1 MNVVIR
7 QFAEEREK
15 SNCDASLTFFLP
27 ISSTDAIEQNYSM
40 IKDKLKSSDTLVLY
54 GNNQHDDAEKANA
67 LLNRIGDDF
76 WSTNIRLANIPLD
89 SLSSQNKGFENFSR
103 NYDVLKISIDNLKGE
118 ELANYFFE

>member
-1 MNVVIR
+1 
-7 QFAEEREK
+7 
-15 SNCDASLTFFLP
+15 
-27 ISSTDAIEQNYSM
+27 M